1 METKILV
8 KIFVN
13 EKDLYTRKL
22 NINDKLSE
30 IRKKI
35 KYENKKNVFFMN
47 GESRIAVEDENEV
60 NLEDI
65 LQDKKIYLKEEV
77 IKLYID
83 NKNKLDIAMSKEES
97 LKSMIEKYSKILPS
111 DFNFLDKAQRT
122 IKKEDAIDDE
132 EILIEDV
139 LNDNII
145 NIISIKEKTNEK
157 KECPQDNISEK
168 EINQTS
174 EMKLTV
180 KICRNNKDIAY
191 KKLSKET
198 KLSDLRKI
206 LSDIMTDKAYFTK
219 GGIPID
225 ENEFCL
231 NDIIQDNSIY
241 IQDDYIEKKN
251 NMKEMQSD
259 NKKDYGPKETKE
271 NQTISIIENGKKKK
285 MKKLNVN
292 EKLSDLRSL
301 LELPVNAS
309 FIYNDGADIDFK
321 DENLFNISD
330 IIIDNSIHIKREES
344 QQYIIYFNNQILL
357 KQNLEPSKDVAS
369 LRNLLSLQI
378 NDKAY
383 YINANTHEKI
393 KNEDEQFFLLSKI
406 SNNQNEIFIEQEIDT
421 PKRVTELIKGSQLL
435 KEDGRLKIFKYNCVT

>member
-1 METKILV
+1 
-8 KIFVN
+8 
-13 EKDLYTRKL
+13 
-22 NINDKLSE
+22 
-30 IRKKI
+30 
-35 KYENKKNVFFMN
+35 
-47 GESRIAVEDENEV
+47 
-60 NLEDI
+60 
-65 LQDKKIYLKEEV
+65 
-77 IKLYID
+77 
-83 NKNKLDIAMSKEES
+83 
-97 LKSMIEKYSKILPS
+97 
-111 DFNFLDKAQRT
+111 
-122 IKKEDAIDDE
+122 
-132 EILIEDV
+132 
-139 LNDNII
+139 
-145 NIISIKEKTNEK
+145 
-157 KECPQDNISEK
+157 
-168 EINQTS
+168 
-174 EMKLTV
+174 
-180 KICRNNKDIAY
+180 
-191 KKLSKET
+191 
-198 KLSDLRKI
+198 
-206 LSDIMTDKAYFTK
+206 
-219 GGIPID
+219 
-225 ENEFCL
+225 
-231 NDIIQDNSIY
+231 
-241 IQDDYIEKKN
+241 
-251 NMKEMQSD
+251 MKEMQSD

-309 FIYNDGADIDFK
+309 FIYNDGTDIDFK